1 MITVIGY
8 DGSEPSPAA
17 RARLKAAT
25 LVTGP
30 ERLLRRLHPAESGVP
45 PAAAADPLAAAEAHL
60 AAGRG
65 PAVVLADGDPGFFG
79 AVRALRERGI
89 TPEVLPAVPAVSR
102 AFGRAA
108 IPWEDALVVATDD
121 CRRAANVCRA
131 HHKVAVLVRPGVGP
145 AELARELAPTTP
157 RTLIVVED
165 LGGPE
170 ERVTHS
176 RMGEATTRPWKN
188 PDVVLVVDPRHRAV
202 RTPWLAGARPGP
214 GEWALTFDPPP
225 PAPVRPVTDV
235 ALGKAV
241 DVPAAGVLADPSPPG
256 EGARAAAP
264 SDDAETAPRTS
275 PSGGRNGQGDGDA
288 AEEAGLPAS
297 PGPEVR
303 AFVLAKLGPRLGDM
317 VWDVGAGHGEIAVE
331 CARFGAAV
339 VAVERDPDRCEV
351 IRRNVIA
358 HGVKVAL
365 ARGQAPPAL
374 EPLPDPDAVFVA
386 GGGPDVLAAC
396 AARSPASL
404 VCTLRTVERVPAAL
418 AVLREH
424 GYHAEGTQIRADR
437 LAVRPDGTHHLTPAA
452 PVFVVH
458 ATRP

>member
-1 MITVIGY
+1 LDPATQKRGPDVWVLPPPFAANIRLALCAPRRRRSARPGDRPRGPSPLAGRDGEISMITVIGY

-17 RARLKAAT
+17 RARLEAAT

-170 ERVTHS
+170 
-176 RMGEATTRPWKN
+176 
-188 PDVVLVVDPRHRAV
+188 
-202 RTPWLAGARPGP
+202 
-214 GEWALTFDPPP
+214 
-225 PAPVRPVTDV
+225 
-235 ALGKAV
+235 
-241 DVPAAGVLADPSPPG
+241 
-256 EGARAAAP
+256 
-264 SDDAETAPRTS
+264 
-275 PSGGRNGQGDGDA
+275 
-288 AEEAGLPAS
+288 
-297 PGPEVR
+297 
-303 AFVLAKLGPRLGDM
+303 
-317 VWDVGAGHGEIAVE
+317 
-331 CARFGAAV
+331 
-339 VAVERDPDRCEV
+339 
-351 IRRNVIA
+351 
-358 HGVKVAL
+358 
-365 ARGQAPPAL
+365 
-374 EPLPDPDAVFVA
+374 
-386 GGGPDVLAAC
+386 
-396 AARSPASL
+396 
-404 VCTLRTVERVPAAL
+404 
-418 AVLREH
+418 
-424 GYHAEGTQIRADR
+424 
-437 LAVRPDGTHHLTPAA
+437 
-452 PVFVVH
+452 
-458 ATRP
+458 

>member
-1 MITVIGY
+1 MITVIGH

-25 LVTGP
+25 FVTGP
-30 ERLLRRLHPAESGVP
+30 ERLLRRITASGVP
-45 PAAAADPLAAAEAHL
+45 PATAADPLAAAEAHL
-60 AAGRG
+60 AAGKG

-89 TPEVLPAVPAVSR
+89 TPEVLPAVPVISR
-102 AFGRAA
+102 AFGRVA
-108 IPWEDALVVATDD
+108 IPWEDALIVATGD

-145 AELARELAPTTP
+145 AELARELAPITP
-157 RTLIVVED
+157 RTLIVLED

-176 RMGEATTRPWKN
+176 GMGEATTRPWRN
-188 PDVVLVVDPRHRAV
+188 PEVVLVLDPLHRTA

-214 GEWALTFDPPP
+214 GEWALPFDRLS
-225 PAPVRPVTDV
+225 PAADA
-235 ALGKAV
+235 ALGKTV
-241 DVPAAGVLADPSPPG
+241 DVPAAGILADPSPPG
-256 EGARAAAP
+256 KGAHAAV
-264 SDDAETAPRTS
+264 
-275 PSGGRNGQGDGDA
+275 PSGDTGPASHPSRGSGRRGGEAA
-288 AEEAGLPAS
+288 AEETGAFL
-297 PGPEVR
+297 GPEVR

-339 VAVERDPDRCEV
+339 VAVERDPARCEV

-374 EPLPDPDAVFVA
+374 EPLPDPDAVFVG

-396 AARSPASL
+396 AARSPTSL
-404 VCTLRTVERVPAAL
+404 VCAVRTVERLPTAL

-437 LAVRPDGTHHLTPAA
+437 LTVRPDGTHHLTPTA